1 VQSAGPV
8 IEVVDLMV
16 QHPGAD
22 RPAVDGVSFTAA
34 PGTVLALLGPNGA
47 GKTTTVETI
56 EGYRSPGRGAVR
68 VLGCDPVADARRL
81 APRIGL
87 MLQRNGVYP
96 SMNAAQMLR
105 LFAAYYEDRARSAD
119 EVLDLVGLR
128 PVARTPWRRLSGG
141 EQQRLSLG
149 LAIIGR
155 PEVLFLDEPT
165 AGMDPSARQTLW
177 GVIDGLRADG
187 ATMLLTTHQLDE
199 AERLA
204 DQVVILDKGHVVAS
218 GTPDE
223 LRRSGA
229 DDIRFA
235 APPGLAVDRLS
246 AHLGGVQVH
255 ELSTGEYVVAAAPT
269 PATIAAVT
277 TWLAQHNVALHD
289 LRGGRQ
295 RLEDVFLRLTTEPEL
310 HQASTTE
317 GGSRRARRTGRR
329 QR

>member
-1 VQSAGPV
+1 VQSAGPA
-8 IEVVDLMV
+8 IEVVDLV
-16 QHPGAD
+16 VHHPEAD
-22 RPAVDGVSFTAA
+22 RPAVDGISFAA
-34 PGTVLALLGPNGA
+34 NPGSLLAVLGPNGA

-56 EGYRSPGRGAVR
+56 EGYRSPGSGTVR
-68 VLGCDPVADARRL
+68 VLGCDPVTDARSL

-105 LFAAYYEDRARSAD
+105 LFAAYYEDRARNAD

-128 PVARTPWRRLSGG
+128 SVARTPWRRLSGG

-149 LAIIGR
+149 MAIIGR

-177 GVIDGLRADG
+177 GVIEQLRSEG

-204 DQVVILDKGHVVAS
+204 DQVVILDHGQVVGA

-223 LRRSGA
+223 LRRSGT
-229 DDIRFA
+229 DDIRFG
-235 APPGLAVDRLS
+235 APAELPVRALS
-246 AHLGGVQVH
+246 AHLGGVDVC
-255 ELSTGEYVVAAAPT
+255 ELSPGEYSVASPPT
-269 PATIAAVT
+269 PATIAALT
-277 TWLAQHNVALHD
+277 TWLAEQNVSLHD

-295 RLEDVFLRLTTEPEL
+295 RLEDVFLRLTNDPHGRPYGTDERRS
-310 HQASTTE
+310 A
-317 GGSRRARRTGRR
+317 RRAGKRGRR
-329 QR
+329 